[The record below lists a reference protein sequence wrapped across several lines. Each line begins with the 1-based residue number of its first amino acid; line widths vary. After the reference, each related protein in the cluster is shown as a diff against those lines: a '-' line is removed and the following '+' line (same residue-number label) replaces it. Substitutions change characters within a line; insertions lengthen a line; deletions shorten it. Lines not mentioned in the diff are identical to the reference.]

1 MKLRELINEY
11 ENIAQWKNNT
21 CKILTEHYCRKHS
34 QSAFE
39 ETKGVLRLTSLA
51 KAHYNEVRRLSHS
64 DLFHCLLEMEQD
76 IMLCKSIERQIN
88 SIINGDKQ

>member
-1 MKLRELINEY
+1 MTLRELISEY
-11 ENIAQWKNNT
+11 ETIAKWKNNT

-39 ETKGVLRLTSLA
+39 ETKGGLRLTNLA

-64 DLFHCLLEMEQD
+64 DLFHCLSEMEQD

-88 SIINGDKQ
+88 RIVKDTK